1 MWYLDIQE
9 KKSIFEGE
17 QSDVPEK
24 LSKTKYEY
32 VNMVVTVLLIRVYI
46 PGHWGKIQIG
56 VGSRENEKIRKL
68 Q

>member
-46 PGHWGKIQIG
+46 PGH
-56 VGSRENEKIRKL
+56 
-68 Q
+68 